1 MMTMTN
7 DKLAEAVARIFEAD
21 ANRTPG
27 EWSYEPQ
34 DFSPERVWAGT
45 RLICH
50 VVGDS
55 AETQETAA
63 FIATAPLMVRII
75 RQLWAEREQQRA
87 AMEQKKRGRDA
98 DPFDDFCYQ
107 CDQGA

>member
-1 MMTMTN
+1 MTMTN
-7 DKLAEAVARIFEAD
+7 DELAEAVARFNKTPSNVEAAD
-21 ANRTPG
+21 LAD
-27 EWSYEPQ
+27 E
-34 DFSPERVWAGT
+34 
-45 RLICH
+45 
-50 VVGDS
+50 
-55 AETQETAA
+55 
-63 FIATAPLMVRII
+63 II

>member
-1 MMTMTN
+1 VMTMTN
-7 DKLAEAVARIFEAD
+7 EQLEEAVARIFEED
-21 ANRTPG
+21 AKRTQG
-27 EWSYEPQ
+27 GW
-34 DFSPERVWAGT
+34 RT
-45 RLICH
+45 
-50 VVGDS
+50 
-55 AETQETAA
+55 
-63 FIATAPLMVRII
+63 PLMVRII